1 VLGIEKLSTSISLGI
16 ITLIIAIQSIKK
28 SENKFI
34 INFIILF
41 ISFYSLLFAYEMND
55 SNYSGAR
62 SIHLRDLKNINLK
75 KRNEQIQYFTF
86 QKWSNN
92 TWYPL
97 ISFIEIQKKIKNNC
111 DIKYGANLTSN
122 TYFYVL
128 LNYAK
133 IQLVPFF
140 IKTHSHVLRSFFEPN
155 LIKKIQDQI
164 DKNNIIIISFEN
176 NDKLLNLTSYNNPI
190 KININKYTDKIEKN
204 LYLYIPYNCK
214 I

>member
-1 VLGIEKLSTSISLGI
+1 MVLLVLLEKY
-16 ITLIIAIQSIKK
+16 
-28 SENKFI
+28 
-34 INFIILF
+34 ILV
-41 ISFYSLLFAYEMND
+41 LELD
-55 SNYSGAR
+55 
-62 SIHLRDLKNINLK
+62 
-75 KRNEQIQYFTF
+75 
-86 QKWSNN
+86 
-92 TWYPL
+92 
-97 ISFIEIQKKIKNNC
+97 
-111 DIKYGANLTSN
+111 
-122 TYFYVL
+122 FYVL

-140 IKTHSHVLRSFFEPN
+140 IKTHSHVLRTFFEPN